1 MGTPTTT
8 SRCRATRPSARK
20 LSSPE
25 PRSKTDPSHNGS
37 VFALVTPSDTTQSG
51 DIGERRASVSEQFA
65 HSTSSSHLISR
76 STAPSRSAD
85 WDGYSTSLMD
95 VLHGF
100 GNAHGNVFRLVGGW
114 LRLKL
119 ILLWF
124 GNGNGGASSHLRM
137 QLVSC
142 IALRV

>member
-1 MGTPTTT
+1 MGASQTSTPTTT

-65 HSTSSSHLISR
+65 RSTSSSPLSCPLQHHPLFSIGPKPISPHFSIDR
-76 STAPSRSAD
+76 ILSFGD

-114 LRLKL
+114 
-119 ILLWF
+119 
-124 GNGNGGASSHLRM
+124 
-137 QLVSC
+137 
-142 IALRV
+142 